1 MLITR
6 KSIISGNVNTMDI
19 NVTHED
25 FEKLESGWLIQ
36 SAMPHISAD
45 EREFIMTGITPQE
58 WDTEMGCDEDDGC
71 IGEYTHPSQYVDDD
85 SSYVEDED
93 DGQPSWEQ
101 EWEDFGELYS
111 DEY

>member
-6 KSIISGNVNTMDI
+6 KSAFTNNVHTMDI
-19 NVTHED
+19 NVTQEQ
-25 FEKLESGWLIQ
+25 LSAWESGTLIQ
-36 SAMPHISAD
+36 NAMPHLSVD

-58 WDTEMGCDEDDGC
+58 WEDAFG
-71 IGEYTHPSQYVDDD
+71 GS
-85 SSYVEDED
+85 EDED

-101 EWEDFGELYS
+101 EWEDFGEVYS

>member
-25 FEKLESGWLIQ
+25 FAKLESGWLIQ

-58 WDTEMGCDEDDGC
+58 WDTEMGCDEDDEEC
-71 IGEYTHPSQYVDDD
+71 
-85 SSYVEDED
+85 EDECEY

-101 EWEDFGELYS
+101 EWEDFGEVYS

>member
-6 KSIISGNVNTMDI
+6 KSAFTNNVHTMDI
-19 NVTHED
+19 NVTQEQ
-25 FEKLESGWLIQ
+25 LSAWESGTLIQ
-36 SAMPHISAD
+36 NAMPHLSAD

-58 WDTEMGCDEDDGC
+58 WEDAFGGSED
-71 IGEYTHPSQYVDDD
+71 
-85 SSYVEDED
+85 EDED

-101 EWEDFGELYS
+101 EWEDFGEVYS

>member
-6 KSIISGNVNTMDI
+6 KSVISGNVNTMDI
-19 NVTHED
+19 NVTQEQ
-25 FEKLESGWLIQ
+25 LSAWESGTLIQ
-36 SAMPHISAD
+36 NAMPHISAD

-58 WDTEMGCDEDDGC
+58 WDNEMGCDEDD
-71 IGEYTHPSQYVDDD
+71 
-85 SSYVEDED
+85 DED

-101 EWEDFGELYS
+101 EWEDFGEVYS

>member
-6 KSIISGNVNTMDI
+6 KSAFTNNVHTMDI
-19 NVTHED
+19 NVTQEQ
-25 FEKLESGWLIQ
+25 LSAWESGTLIQ
-36 SAMPHISAD
+36 NAMPHISAD

-58 WDTEMGCDEDDGC
+58 WEDAFGGSED
-71 IGEYTHPSQYVDDD
+71 
-85 SSYVEDED
+85 EDED

-101 EWEDFGELYS
+101 EWEDFGEVYS